1 MNMKGSHR
9 GVETIISAM
18 LQIVIMVAAF
28 SLAYGAYFSWVSTQR
43 RGSTMQMQE
52 RMVVEA
58 VWFQSSTTASIY
70 VSNVGKSDVNID
82 EVRVNG
88 VSCTIS
94 TTSLSIV
101 PTHGGWITV
110 TYTGGFVSEITYTF
124 TIITERG
131 TSLETLANR

>member
-1 MNMKGSHR
+1 MKGSHR
-9 GVETIISAM
+9 GVETIISTM
-18 LQIVIMVAAF
+18 IQIVILVFAF

-52 RMVVEA
+52 RMAVEA
-58 VWFQSSTTASIY
+58 LWFQSSTTASIY

-82 EVRVNG
+82 EVKVNG

-94 TTSLSIV
+94 PTSLSIV

-110 TYTGGFVSEITYTF
+110 TYTGGFVSGTTYTF
-124 TIITERG
+124 TVITERG